1 MSEREENLINKI
13 IKLENEYNFE
23 QLNEENQK
31 YKNDIEMNAKLNEKL
46 KNEIQN
52 LSSELNILENDDENS
67 SSDNTQIIENKEQE
81 LNNLINSNQNRTN
94 KLNEINTIAE
104 KYKNK
109 DYIRSIIQNWSPQT
123 MLKFITIF
131 KDKEK

>member
-31 YKNDIEMNAKLNEKL
+31 YKNDIEMNTKLNEKL